1 MTDPAAEIKAVVT
14 GLAKARGIGPH
25 LTEDEIAAYHAG
37 TLPPDQEA
45 RAQDH
50 LLACPACTDL
60 LLGLEELAGE
70 GEAVPSGEVAA
81 AWQQM
86 RALLPLP
93 AKEPAAV
100 LPAPLPFPAARRA
113 EAPRWFGALAATLLV
128 AVVGLSLYAASLRR
142 TVNELGRPQTN
153 VPIGD
158 LFPEPLRGDKD
169 KIETLT
175 LTLAPDVRVFLLV
188 INPTVPRMFPR
199 YEMEIART
207 GGAVV
212 WRGNL
217 TRNDLGSFSL
227 VLPRALVG
235 EGEYQLHLWG
245 EAEKRR
251 EVLGEYGLRIVAPR

>member
-1 MTDPAAEIKAVVT
+1 MSDPAAQIKAVVA
-14 GLAKARGIGPH
+14 GLVEARGAAPH

-37 TLPPDQEA
+37 TLPPDQET
-45 RAQDH
+45 RVQDH

-70 GEAVPSGEVAA
+70 GEPVPPGEVAA

-93 AKEPAAV
+93 AKEPAPA
-100 LPAPLPFPAARRA
+100 LPAPLPFPAARRTA
-113 EAPRWFGALAATLLV
+113 VPRWFGALAASLLL
-128 AVVGLSLYAASLRR
+128 AVVGLTVNNVSLRQ
-142 TVNELGRPQTN
+142 TVRELSSPQTDAP
-153 VPIGD
+153 VVD
-158 LFPEPLRGDKD
+158 LFPGPLRGGRDKV
-169 KIETLT
+169 ET

-188 INPTVPRMFPR
+188 INPTDSRPFPR
-199 YEMEIART
+199 YEMEIARA
-207 GGAVV
+207 GGAAV
-212 WRGNL
+212 WRGKV

-245 EAEKRR
+245 DTGRGREA
-251 EVLGEYGLRIVAPR
+251 LGEYGLRIVAR